1 MREGPALPVHRGVVA
16 EPRFLR
22 RLEAL
27 LLTNRDGVIQD
38 AKSGLPRTPMPRTRV
53 NNAPMDV
60 FTYVG
65 WHNHLQ
71 GNDQKKSAVAE
82 ISNFPIPLEV
92 LYLFVLVVSL
102 LVASVSALILLNA
115 LDEGDRLQAWISAG
129 ATSWRP
135 PWWPLCASGGCSE
148 RFLFAFPFDV
158 LEIE

>member
-1 MREGPALPVHRGVVA
+1 
-16 EPRFLR
+16 
-22 RLEAL
+22 
-27 LLTNRDGVIQD
+27 
-38 AKSGLPRTPMPRTRV
+38 
-53 NNAPMDV
+53 MDI

-129 ATSWRP
+129 HFVATSLVAAVCFWR
-135 PWWPLCASGGCSE
+135 
-148 RFLFAFPFDV
+148 LF
-158 LEIE
+158 

>member
-1 MREGPALPVHRGVVA
+1 
-16 EPRFLR
+16 
-22 RLEAL
+22 
-27 LLTNRDGVIQD
+27 
-38 AKSGLPRTPMPRTRV
+38 MPRTRV

-115 LDEGDRLQAWISAG
+115 LGKGDRAQAWISAG
-129 ATSWRP
+129 HFVATSLVAAVCFWR
-135 PWWPLCASGGCSE
+135 
-148 RFLFAFPFDV
+148 LF
-158 LEIE
+158 